1 MEYLAHIADDGREQT
16 VGEHLRS
23 AAEYSSRALAPAGL
37 CEAGYLCAL
46 LHDCGKYIS
55 MVNLGECCLT
65 DTYIRTVK
73 CAEVPSTILFQA
85 FGSLWIAA
93 TMSRLQIHEIFS
105 GSCWH
110 MRSAL
115 ITANSILPM
124 KTAKTVSFTE

>member
-46 LHDCGKYIS
+46 LHDCGKYTELFDRYIHS
-55 MVNLGECCLT
+55 NGEMRRGSVNHT
-65 DTYIRTVK
+65 
-73 CAEVPSTILFQA
+73 FQA

>member
-46 LHDCGKYIS
+46 LHDCGKYT
-55 MVNLGECCLT
+55 E

-85 FGSLWIAA
+85 FDSLWSAA
-93 TMSRLQIHEIFS
+93 TMSRLQVHEIFS